1 MHSPALWRP
10 HAKSARITDVAELA
24 GVSFKSVSRVIN
36 NEPHVSR
43 KLRVK
48 VEAAIRELNYVPDT
62 AARSLAGS
70 RSFTVGVLFDN
81 PSPNYTNGI
90 MEGAYGACVARGYHL
105 RIDHL
110 KSDGSRHDLIA
121 QMDAILRNSR
131 TDGFLLTPPLTD
143 DPRVLEYLDARDT
156 PFVRIAPATR
166 DERSPSVFIDDAA
179 AAAEVAQYLWAAGH
193 RRFGLLGGPV
203 RHSASAARRSGF
215 LSQLRTLDPAIEVVE
230 TAGDF
235 SFASGIRGGSTLLAS
250 ATRPT
255 AIFAANDDMAAGV
268 MVACGQAGLRLPD
281 DISLVGFD
289 DSWIAS
295 SVWPYLTT
303 VRQPIAAMAKTAVG
317 LLLSRHGRASA
328 NVAIK
333 LNYSLVVRES
343 VTVRQVV

>member
-1 MHSPALWRP
+1 MHSSAPCRP
-10 HAKSARITDVAELA
+10 HDRPARITDVAELA
-24 GVSFKSVSRVIN
+24 GVSLKSVSRVIN

-43 KLRVK
+43 QLRMK

-81 PSPNYTNGI
+81 PSPNYTIGI
-90 MEGAYGACVARGYHL
+90 MDGAYRACIARGHHL

-110 KSDGSRHDLIA
+110 KSDGPRHDLMA
-121 QMDAILRNSR
+121 QMEAILRNSR
-131 TDGFLLTPPLTD
+131 ADGFLLTPPLAD
-143 DPRVLEYLDARDT
+143 DPHVLEYLDALRT

-193 RRFGLLGGPV
+193 RRYGLLAGPI

-215 LSQLRTLDPAIEVVE
+215 LNQLRALDPAIEVAE
-230 TAGDF
+230 AAGDF
-235 SFASGIRGGSTLLAS
+235 SFDSGIRGGSALLAS
-250 ATRPT
+250 PTRPT

-268 MVACGQAGLRLPD
+268 MVACGQAGLRLPE

-303 VRQPIAAMAKTAVG
+303 VRQPIAAMAETAVG
-317 LLLSRHGRASA
+317 LLLSRRGTESA
-328 NVAIK
+328 NAAIE
-333 LNYSLVVRES
+333 LDYSLVVRQS
-343 VTVRQVV
+343 VAVREVV